1 MTVASGDCRLLIE
14 FRTLKYKNRTRAEN
28 NREIPL
34 KECFCA
40 IPNAHLSLTTKD
52 LPKSTF
58 HGLLLG
64 VYISEVGNTFTIKF
78 SKGAY
83 LQGNMYR
90 GIDISEVYK
99 FPVRPA

>member
-1 MTVASGDCRLLIE
+1 MTVASGDCRPLIE
-14 FRTLKYKNRTRAEN
+14 SRSLKYKNRTQAEN

-52 LPKSTF
+52 LSKSTF

-64 VYISEVGNTFTIKF
+64 VYISEAGNIFTSKF
-78 SKGAY
+78 VP
-83 LQGNMYR
+83 QGCIFTRKYVP
-90 GIDISEVYK
+90 GGTYFGGVQISC
-99 FPVRPA
+99 